1 MWSIIISQN
10 KTNSTSNKTKWK
22 IGGINAKPNFV
33 EQNIWNK
40 EENHF
45 QFYLPG
51 SKEELTIIDKIN
63 KIGKPLVHYFPN
75 KLIRTGESVGVKE
88 KGFVVIV
95 ITNQSAINR
104 GLVTIETLNKI
115 HNYFQKFLKEN
126 NTCIDDFYFCPH
138 RPDENCQCRKPNP
151 GMLIKAVQDY
161 DIDMNQSF
169 MIGNSLTDVQA
180 AQKAG
185 CKGIL
190 LNQNQTLLGLVT
202 NLIKVNFA

>member
-1 MWSIIISQN
+1 M
-10 KTNSTSNKTKWK
+10 TKA
-22 IGGINAKPNFV
+22 IFLDRDGVI
-33 EQNIWNK
+33 NK
-40 EENHF
+40 ERKDYVKSVEEF
-45 QFYLPG
+45 Q
-51 SKEELTIIDKIN
+51 IIDNIPKVIKI
-63 KIGKPLVHYFPN
+63 L
-75 KLIRTGESVGVKE
+75 KE

-104 GLVTIETLNKI
+104 GLVTIETLNEI
-115 HNYFQKFLKEN
+115 HNHLQKILKDN
-126 NTCIDDFYFCPH
+126 NTSIDDFYFCPH
-138 RPDENCQCRKPNP
+138 IPDENCQCRKPNP
-151 GMLIKAVQDY
+151 GMLIKAVQDH

-190 LNQNQTLLGLVT
+190 LNQNQTLLELVT

>member
-1 MWSIIISQN
+1 M
-10 KTNSTSNKTKWK
+10 TKA
-22 IGGINAKPNFV
+22 IFLDREGVI
-33 EQNIWNK
+33 NK
-40 EENHF
+40 ERKDYVKSVEEF
-45 QFYLPG
+45 Q
-51 SKEELTIIDKIN
+51 IIDNIPKVIKI
-63 KIGKPLVHYFPN
+63 L
-75 KLIRTGESVGVKE
+75 KE

-104 GLVTIETLNKI
+104 GLVTIETLNEI
-115 HNYFQKFLKEN
+115 HNHLQKILKDN
-126 NTCIDDFYFCPH
+126 NTSIDDFYFCPH
-138 RPDENCQCRKPNP
+138 IPDENCQCRKPNP
-151 GMLIKAVQDY
+151 GMLIKAVQDH

-190 LNQNQTLLGLVT
+190 LNQNQTLLELVT

>member
-1 MWSIIISQN
+1 M
-10 KTNSTSNKTKWK
+10 TKA
-22 IGGINAKPNFV
+22 IFLDRDGVI
-33 EQNIWNK
+33 NK
-40 EENHF
+40 ERKDYVKSVEEF
-45 QFYLPG
+45 Q
-51 SKEELTIIDKIN
+51 IIDNIPKVIKI
-63 KIGKPLVHYFPN
+63 L
-75 KLIRTGESVGVKE
+75 KE

-104 GLVTIETLNKI
+104 GLVTIETLNEI
-115 HNYFQKFLKEN
+115 HNHLQKILKDN
-126 NTCIDDFYFCPH
+126 NTSIDDFYFCPH
-138 RPDENCQCRKPNP
+138 IPDENCQCRKPNP

-190 LNQNQTLLGLVT
+190 LNQNQTLLELVT

>member
-1 MWSIIISQN
+1 M
-10 KTNSTSNKTKWK
+10 TKA
-22 IGGINAKPNFV
+22 IFLDRDGVI
-33 EQNIWNK
+33 NK
-40 EENHF
+40 ERKDYVKSVEEF
-45 QFYLPG
+45 Q
-51 SKEELTIIDKIN
+51 IIDNIPKVIKI
-63 KIGKPLVHYFPN
+63 L
-75 KLIRTGESVGVKE
+75 KE

-104 GLVTIETLNKI
+104 GLVTIETLNEI
-115 HNYFQKFLKEN
+115 HNHLQKILKDN
-126 NTCIDDFYFCPH
+126 NTSIDDFYFCPH
-138 RPDENCQCRKPNP
+138 IPDENCQCRKPNP
-151 GMLIKAVQDY
+151 GMLIKAVQDH

-169 MIGNSLTDVQA
+169 MIGNSLTDIQA